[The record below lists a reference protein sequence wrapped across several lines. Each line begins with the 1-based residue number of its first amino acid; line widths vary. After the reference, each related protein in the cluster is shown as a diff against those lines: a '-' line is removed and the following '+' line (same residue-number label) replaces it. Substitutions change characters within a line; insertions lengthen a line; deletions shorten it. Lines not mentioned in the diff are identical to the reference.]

1 MRSMVISTHA
11 PLTRCDDG
19 RDRLLL
25 LDAHFYSRTSYEVR
39 RKRRPRRPNDR
50 KFLLTHLL
58 RGATL
63 SYFLFF
69 LAFLHF
75 YSRTSYEV
83 RHLQP
88 FIPHVH
94 PDISTHAPLT
104 RCDVE
109 QDSRIADLE
118 NFYSRTSYEVRLRSK
133 QICYCV

>member
-83 RHLQP
+83 RLETEPQAKKQLL
-88 FIPHVH
+88 
-94 PDISTHAPLT
+94 ISTHAPLT
-104 RCDVE
+104 RCDLLTANSGKII
-109 QDSRIADLE
+109 D
-118 NFYSRTSYEVRLRSK
+118 NFYSRTSYEARPEYS
-133 QICYCV
+133 